1 MTPPIQAWRVQP
13 RNYLLFACH
22 LTNAV
27 AQSVQDVRFVNYWYY
42 GGREKKYGVTR
53 ESIESGTQEVKGKVT
68 EAVEAARAEA
78 KKVAE
83 KK

>member
-1 MTPPIQAWRVQP
+1 MRFAWRVQP

-22 LTNAV
+22 LTNAT
-27 AQSVQDVRFVNYWYY
+27 AQSIQEARFLNYWHY

-53 ESIESGTQEVKGKVT
+53 DSIEGGTQEVKGKVT
-68 EAVEAARAEA
+68 EAVEAAREEA